1 MSKYIWGKVYYDIMA
16 TKLEEMKI
24 TFEEFQKAVE
34 EIKLLPEEARLEAL
48 IYNLD
53 NEFRMREYAKRMYGV
68 DTLIKYEVK

>member
-1 MSKYIWGKVYYDIMA
+1 MA

-24 TFEEFQKAVE
+24 TFEEFQKVVE

-48 IYNLD
+48 IWNLD

>member
-1 MSKYIWGKVYYDIMA
+1 MA
-16 TKLEEMKI
+16 TKLEEIKI
-24 TFEEFQKAVE
+24 TFEEFQKVVE

-68 DTLIKYEVK
+68 DTLIKHEVK

>member
-1 MSKYIWGKVYYDIMA
+1 MA
-16 TKLEEMKI
+16 TKLEEIKI

-48 IYNLD
+48 IYNL
-53 NEFRMREYAKRMYGV
+53 NHEFRMREYSKRMYGV

>member
-1 MSKYIWGKVYYDIMA
+1 MA

-24 TFEEFQKAVE
+24 TFEEFQKVVE